1 MMEAASVPTEGQQ
14 EQTQVT
20 PPATEQPAATTGDA
34 ASTQQ
39 TPSAPDLAEQVAD
52 ALQRRQNESQEQ
64 QAPTGNLLDALKG
77 EPAAASDDQLTA
89 EDIAVLQQFGLDPNA
104 LTAEQAAAAG
114 QQQQQQPAAD
124 PRVDEILQRVERM
137 DEANINRE
145 LNAIETEFPDVRDP
159 QVFAGITEKLEPL
172 VQEYGEQV
180 KTNPV
185 LIRTLYKATK
195 AELADAASTPAEQA
209 GADAASLETS
219 AGRSQQ
225 GDSDLSEQLADT
237 LIGARGS
244 GTAFTR

>member
-1 MMEAASVPTEGQQ
+1 MEAGSVPTEGQQ

-20 PPATEQPAATTGDA
+20 SPEQTAATTDA
-34 ASTQQ
+34 ATSTQQ

-52 ALQRRQNESQEQ
+52 ALQRRQNESQE